1 MKLAISASSLNRKLL
16 RLKPLKLNLI
26 RQRKNLNVF
35 TRSVINFTFS
45 GKTLLKIRADVIFL
59 SLKQVKHSVSTK
71 RDSTIKKVNW
81 NKTSKS

>member
-59 SLKQVKHSVSTK
+59 SLKQVKHSDNTK
-71 RDSTIKKVNW
+71 RDSTIKRVNW